1 MARTFSLLALFL
13 TVVTTPWVFWI
24 YLPPPSLAL
33 WYLAALVSEHI
44 PLLVLAALLAL
55 VLSLVAWQSGA
66 KSLPAVTG
74 SVALL
79 CLVGALLPVFE
90 AYSTARAEGVRLS
103 LTEYLSGLTA
113 TVEHQPR
120 TQTYAV
126 IDGQPLRL
134 DVWEQGASATPRPAV
149 VRVHGGGWT
158 SGTRSEAAHWNTWLS
173 AQGFVVFDIDYRLA
187 PPERW
192 RDAPGDVK
200 CAVGWVKRRASTFGI
215 DPERVVLMGS
225 SSGGHL
231 ALLAAYT
238 SADQLPP
245 SCHTGDTSVSAV
257 ISFSAP
263 TDLQWQYELD
273 FPWWYPEALTST
285 ESLEVFTGGTPA
297 TTLEAYRLGSPIEHV
312 RSGLPPTLLVHGGR
326 DQLVFSDDA
335 DRLAARLAQAGTPH
349 QILRLPFANH
359 LFDFIRGGF
368 GTQIT
373 EAVVEGFLAKHLQT
387 SRATRSR

>member
-103 LTEYLSGLTA
+103 LTEYLGGLTA
-113 TVEHQPR
+113 TVDHQPR
-120 TQTYAV
+120 TETYAV
-126 IDGQPLRL
+126 INGQPLRL
-134 DVWEQGASATPRPAV
+134 DVWEQGASVTPRPAV

-158 SGTRSEAAHWNTWLS
+158 SGTRSEAAHWNTWLN

-245 SCHTGDTSVSAV
+245 SCQAEDMSVSAV

-297 TTLEAYRLGSPIEHV
+297 TAPEAYRLGSPIGHV
-312 RSGLPPTLLVHGGR
+312 RNGLPPTLLVHGGR